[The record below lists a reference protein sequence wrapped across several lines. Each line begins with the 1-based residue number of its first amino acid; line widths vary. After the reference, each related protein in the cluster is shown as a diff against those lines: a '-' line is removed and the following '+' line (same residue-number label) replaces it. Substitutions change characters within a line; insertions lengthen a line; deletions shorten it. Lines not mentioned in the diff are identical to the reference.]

1 MTAASDSDDRSAPVV
16 APVPV
21 ADRAHRGIWHLESYE
36 VGLNSADLERAIE
49 DLTFATEH
57 AGDHPDRAFW
67 CYCRA
72 IAHVHRVDGGR
83 PDDLSV
89 AIEWCERAFAD
100 ARETDRGSVAVFLAE
115 LYWARYVEHREE
127 PEAAKHLDALID
139 AVAAVQLDDAEP
151 LVTAN
156 LRMMLGTG
164 HAERHQRSGLRP
176 DLDAAIALLA
186 PSVDEL
192 PADAAEVAAG
202 ALLLGWAYH
211 ARGQEDGDP
220 GDLDLAIA
228 LVARTAARLDPATE
242 SRLVNLRWA
251 QYLFLVDRLERDDNH
266 LDRDEAIRCLRH
278 AAEISPEPDG
288 DLAMAL
294 AELLGDRGELYQDAD
309 DLASAAVWAGV
320 AANAE
325 TNPADGWYPRLWQ
338 ANAYLARWVQ
348 LQDIED
354 LARSADAMTGAI
366 EAGLPDADLR
376 LIAHR
381 DRLKARYNLDK
392 CRAAAGEV
400 AEYEAAAARAPLV
413 LAADEILC
421 DEPGGDSEVR
431 SDLAAVVLTHQ
442 LMLAADD
449 LLSPDIARL
458 RELLRLARSHPSDPH
473 HSQLLAIVDGAIG
486 AYEADAGAGDYGLTS
501 IAEAMAMPEF
511 DTSTTADLRQM
522 MSVTKLLRGSRTGDI
537 RDLDSAVSGL
547 YQARRDTAENQPPG
561 RQLELFQTLAA
572 ITRTGIDGDH
582 ARLEVAMEQAAALLS
597 AGDAAN
603 PMERLLGSALSLP
616 RMVREGAGTVE
627 ITAIV
632 DSLPS
637 SAALS
642 GGLFGYHLSQAVR
655 AMAATASVTAAYNH
669 GTAAERAAAGSAFV
683 NAVDAVS
690 GGRSLRG
697 HLLVIAVN
705 LALDLLD
712 QYPDPVL
719 DEAAQRWA
727 AESVAGC
734 AHPSDQSW
742 APAWF
747 NLARLHRRSAG
758 RDDLA
763 RGRAHAL
770 SALRGRTWQIVLQ
783 YDADYG
789 LEAARRRASDVRL
802 AVQWC
807 RADAEA
813 AAPADRQPIL
823 AELVQAL
830 DAGRGMVLG
839 VAAAAG
845 AVHDALVAR
854 GEPALAAQWLAGER
868 FDHSD
873 PQFDVADLRHRVV
886 TALARDVGDSPETE
900 LFAAVTVDEIHA
912 ALAAADRD
920 ALVYLVASDTAE
932 AGYAVVVSVGGRID
946 LLALPALRL
955 DDSPLGWY
963 LHTYHGVQVLTGGD
977 IDAWRWSLSQ
987 LSSWAWQAGMGPLV
1001 EHCRTLA
1008 PDCPPRLVLI
1018 PIGALSVV
1026 PWHAAWRLVDGA
1038 ERRYA
1043 VQDAT
1048 ITYAAS
1054 ARTWCDSAGHP
1065 PAGEADNVSL
1075 DHAGPALIIADPTG
1089 DLPSAADEA
1098 DSIRRSFY
1106 PDATYLGRPVA
1117 AAAGAGT
1124 PDEVLTWLSAPD
1136 APPATVL
1143 HAACHGIVEP
1153 DRPSQSHL
1161 RLAGGPLRA
1170 DGLIRLAAAHR
1181 RIGTVVLAAC
1191 TTNVAGE
1198 EYDEALTLSTAF
1210 LVAGAASVVGSLWA
1224 VPSASTGLLMF
1235 MLHHFL
1241 RAAPGDPGEALRR
1254 AQLWM
1259 LDPQRRAP
1267 DDAADL
1273 LRQVNPDRLAEPYR
1287 WAGFTHLGR

>member
-1 MTAASDSDDRSAPVV
+1 M
-16 APVPV
+16 

-36 VGLNSADLERAIE
+36 IGLDSADLETAIE

-72 IAHVHRVDGGR
+72 LAHAYRIDGGWR
-83 PDDLSV
+83 DELPV

-100 ARETDRGSVAVFLAE
+100 ARGIDRGSVAVFLGE

-127 PEAAKHLDALID
+127 PEVAHHLDALID

-164 HAERHQRSGLRP
+164 HAERHQRSGRRA

-192 PADAAEVAAG
+192 PADVAEVAAG
-202 ALLLGWAYH
+202 ALLLSWAYH

-220 GDLDLAIA
+220 GDLDLAIT
-228 LVARTAARLDPATE
+228 LVERTAARLDPATE
-242 SRLVNLRWA
+242 PRVVNLRWA
-251 QYLFLVDRLERDDNH
+251 QYLFLTERLERDDDH

-278 AAEISPEPDG
+278 AAEISPEPDA

-294 AELLGDRGELYQDAD
+294 AELLGDRGELYLDTD

-325 TNPADGWYPRLWQ
+325 TDPADGWYPRLSQ
-338 ANAYLARWVQ
+338 ANAYLTRWVQ
-348 LQDIED
+348 LQDVDD
-354 LARSADAMTGAI
+354 LARLADALTGAI

-381 DRLKARYNLDK
+381 DRLKARYDLDQ
-392 CRAAAGEV
+392 RRVAAGEV
-400 AEYEAAAARAPLV
+400 AEHDAAATRVPLAV
-413 LAADEILC
+413 AADGILR
-421 DEPGGDSEVR
+421 DEPDGAGELR

-442 LMLAADD
+442 LVLAADD

-458 RELLRLARSHPSDPH
+458 RELLTLARSHPPDPH
-473 HSQLLAIVDGAIG
+473 RTQLLAIVEGAIG
-486 AYEADAGAGDYGLTS
+486 AYEADDGAGDYGLTS

-511 DTSTTADLRQM
+511 DTSTTGDLRQM

-537 RDLDSAVSGL
+537 RDLDSAMSGL
-547 YQARRDTAENQPPG
+547 YRARRDTAEDQPPG

-572 ITRTGIDGDH
+572 ITRTGIDGDK
-582 ARLEVAMEQAAALLS
+582 AQLESGMDLAAALLP

-603 PMERLLGSALSLP
+603 PMERMLGTALRLP
-616 RMVREGAGTVE
+616 RMLREGAGTVE

-632 DSLPS
+632 DALPS

-669 GTAAERAAAGSAFV
+669 GSPAERAAASAAFV
-683 NAVDAVS
+683 HAVDAVS
-690 GGRSLRG
+690 GGKSLRG
-697 HLLVIAVN
+697 NILVIAVN

-712 QYPDPVL
+712 RHPDPVL
-719 DEAAQRWA
+719 DEAARRWA
-727 AESVAGC
+727 AESVARC

-747 NLARLHRRSAG
+747 NLARLHRRSGG

-789 LEAARRRASDVRL
+789 LEAARRRAGDVRL

-823 AELVQAL
+823 ADLVQAL

-839 VAAAAG
+839 VAASAG

-886 TALARDVGDSPETE
+886 TALARDVGASPEAE

-920 ALVYLVASDTAE
+920 ALVYLVGSDTAE
-932 AGYAVVVSVGGRID
+932 AGYAVVVTAGGRID
-946 LLALPALRL
+946 LLALPSLRL

-963 LHTYHGVQVLTGGD
+963 LHTYRGVQVLTGGD

-987 LSSWAWQAGMGPLV
+987 LSSWAWQAGMGQLV
-1001 EHCRTLA
+1001 DHCRTLA
-1008 PDCPPRLVLI
+1008 PDRPPRLVLI

-1048 ITYAAS
+1048 VTYAAS
-1054 ARTWCDSAGHP
+1054 ARTWCDSAGRP
-1065 PAGEADNVSL
+1065 PADEAETVS
-1075 DHAGPALIIADPTG
+1075 AGQAGSALIIADPTG
-1089 DLPSAADEA
+1089 DLLSAADEA
-1098 DSIRRSFY
+1098 DAIRRSFY
-1106 PDATYLGRPVA
+1106 PEATYLGRPVSA
-1117 AAAGAGT
+1117 ATGAGT
-1124 PDEVLTWLSAPD
+1124 PDEVLAWLAAPD
-1136 APPATVL
+1136 APPAAVL

-1170 DGLIRLAAAHR
+1170 DDLIRLAAAHR

-1210 LVAGAASVVGSLWA
+1210 LVAGAGSVVGSLWA
-1224 VPSASTGLLMF
+1224 VPSASTGLLMY

-1241 RAAPGDPGEALRR
+1241 REGPGDPGEALRR

-1259 LDPQRRAP
+1259 LDPRRRVP
-1267 DDAADL
+1267 DGAADL